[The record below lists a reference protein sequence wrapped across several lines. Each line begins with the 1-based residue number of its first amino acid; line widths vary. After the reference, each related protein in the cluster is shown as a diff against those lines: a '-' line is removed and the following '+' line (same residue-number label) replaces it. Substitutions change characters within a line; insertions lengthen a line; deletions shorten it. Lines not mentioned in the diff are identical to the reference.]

1 MQFIHIRNLVM
12 QVLELV
18 SFKTKP
24 GITQEQV
31 IELNKEVMTTVEKF
45 DGFLYRSL
53 AYQEQNQTWL
63 DVVYWQDAASAKA
76 AQEKFM
82 QSKSCQQLMAVVDI
96 ESTHMQHAD
105 ILLSSCTE
113 SETCG

>member
-18 SFKTKP
+18 SFKTKS

-45 DGFLYRSL
+45 DGFLYSSL
-53 AYQEQNQTWL
+53 AYQEQKNNG
-63 DVVYWQDAASAKA
+63 
-76 AQEKFM
+76 
-82 QSKSCQQLMAVVDI
+82 
-96 ESTHMQHAD
+96 
-105 ILLSSCTE
+105 ILLN
-113 SETCG
+113 GYF